1 MTTIQVLVACS
12 DLMGYAKLTGKLS
25 EEEIFHFLSD
35 YYEFVGDTIAPSG
48 GRVIKFMGDAALM
61 TFPDLRADSGVRS
74 LLALQGQG
82 DKFLSN
88 RGISC
93 RHHIRAHFGSIQQGE
108 LGTRTDKR
116 LDIIGSTVN
125 TMFLLKASEFAIT
138 PEAFRKLKPETR
150 KLFKKH
156 TPPITYIP
164 LSLPHK
170 D

>member
-1 MTTIQVLVACS
+1 MTTIQTLVACS
-12 DLMGYAKLTGKLS
+12 DLTGYAKLTGKLS
-25 EEEIFHFLSD
+25 EEEIFDFLSD
-35 YYEFVGDTIAPSG
+35 YYEFVGDAIAPSG

-61 TFPDLRADSGVRS
+61 TFPEAQVDSGVMS
-74 LLALQGQG
+74 LLALQEEG
-82 DKFLSN
+82 DKFLSA

-125 TMFLLKASEFAIT
+125 TMFLLRASEFAIT

-150 KLFKKH
+150 KVFKKH
-156 TPPITYIP
+156 TPPVTYMP
-164 LSLPHK
+164 LSLSHK

>member
-1 MTTIQVLVACS
+1 MTTIQTLVACS
-12 DLMGYAKLTGKLS
+12 DLTGYAKLTGKLS
-25 EEEIFHFLSD
+25 EEEIFYFLSD

-61 TFPDLRADSGVRS
+61 TFSEVHADSGVRS

-150 KLFKKH
+150 KFFKKH
-156 TPPITYIP
+156 TPPVTYIP
-164 LSLPHK
+164 LSLSHK

>member
-1 MTTIQVLVACS
+1 MPAIQALVACS
-12 DLMGYAKLTGKLS
+12 DLTGYAKLTSKLS
-25 EEEIFHFLSD
+25 EEDVFLFLSD

-61 TFPDLRADSGVRS
+61 TFPETQVDAGIRS
-74 LLALQGQG
+74 LLALQVEG
-82 DKFLSN
+82 DKFLTK
-88 RGISC
+88 RGLVS
-93 RHHIRAHFGSIQQGE
+93 RHHIRAHFGVIQQGE

-125 TMFLLKASEFAIT
+125 TMFLLKASELAIT
-138 PEAFRKLKPETR
+138 PEAFRKLAPETR
-150 KLFKKH
+150 NFFKKH

-164 LSLPHK
+164 VGHSHR